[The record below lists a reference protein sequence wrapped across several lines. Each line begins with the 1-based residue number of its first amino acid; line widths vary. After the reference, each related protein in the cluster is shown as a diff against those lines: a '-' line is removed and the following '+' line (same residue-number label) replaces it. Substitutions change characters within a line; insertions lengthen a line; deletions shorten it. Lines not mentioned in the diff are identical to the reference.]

1 MSKSAD
7 MGYSLAC
14 SQPIRGSVSSG
25 DIALSPPILETW
37 LGSTPSNPG
46 GPERDRNL
54 IIRENTG
61 PPVQINMSEIWED
74 RDDTKDQASKEQAKI
89 LEL

>member
-54 IIRENTG
+54 IIRENTNKYALRYG
-61 PPVQINMSEIWED
+61 KIEMIQTIK
-74 RDDTKDQASKEQAKI
+74 RAREQAKI